1 MEVPA
6 GYSGTSPVRTV
17 AEDLFGSSTRSTH
30 ARRPADQPT
39 PVLDTMFDLLW
50 NAVHSP
56 VKAKAPPVSGAR
68 GAAARA

>member
-1 MEVPA
+1 MVPA
-6 GYSGTSPVRTV
+6 GYSGTSPVSSV
-17 AEDLFGSSTRSTH
+17 AEDLFGSTH